1 MIRYGN
7 PQEVV
12 DYFADGSV
20 NQSYL
25 KQLLKGVDNLGEKE
39 ETLYFKEKGHF
50 KIGSATD
57 VWITQGKAQYDAQ
70 FYCSESTK
78 ISDAIKSMVKMIFD
92 SAIFDGVPFNNVL
105 EEVPDGYIEEA
116 LNYHNYQGRWK
127 TETRIA
133 KVVTE
138 GAEYFESLREAH
150 GKEILTEVEGNLV
163 HSIVMSINSGKYT
176 AEYFKDSKD
185 IDIYYQVPIFFTYM
199 DIPCKIL
206 VDMIRVDRVNKTV
219 EPIDIKTL
227 GDNTVNFPWAVRSR
241 GYHIQGAFYKIG
253 INLLVKDMATCGVDM
268 KISEYATVDFKFI
281 VETTKLETNALTGE
295 TRFFTGKPLVY
306 QMSAM
311 QDHIALYGRPELSV
325 VGSTG
330 SFLNPTLGMSVM
342 DMSNEEA
349 KVYPIKH
356 RAIKG
361 IKDAIELHK
370 WHTEHGF
377 DEDKSVAESGGVILV
392 E

>member
-25 KQLLKGVDNLGEKE
+25 KQLLKGVDTLGKKE
-39 ETLYFKEKGHF
+39 EVLYFEEKGHF
-50 KIGSATD
+50 KIGSAVD

-70 FYCSESTK
+70 FYCSENSK
-78 ISDAIKSMVKMIFD
+78 ISDAIKSMVKMVFD
-92 SAIFDGVPFNNVL
+92 ATMFDEKPY
-105 EEVPDGYIEEA
+105 DEA
-116 LNYHNYQGRWK
+116 LESVSEDLILESLDYHKYQLRWK
-127 TETRIA
+127 EETRID
-133 KVVTE
+133 KIVTE
-138 GAEYFESLREAH
+138 GAEYFESLKEAH
-150 GKEILTEVEGNLV
+150 GKEILTEIEGNLV

-227 GDNTVNFPWAVRSR
+227 GDNTVNFPWAVKAR
-241 GYHIQGAFYKIG
+241 GYHMQGVFYSVG
-253 INLLVKDMATCGVDM
+253 LVMLLADDATCGVDM
-268 KISEYATVDFKFI
+268 KISGYSKHNFKFI
-281 VETTKLETNALTGE
+281 VETTKVETNALTGE

-306 QMSAM
+306 QLSDEMLGL
-311 QDHIALYGRPELSV
+311 ALSGRPELSV